1 MPSTTTFSQPSLF
14 RFTSTVDDSDSM
26 DEEDGRRGGQQRK
39 QVVFRSSGACVHCKS
54 LKVKCEFSA
63 GESICRRCQAGNYQ
77 CLSRNRKK
85 RKPAPTHEDLQAKAH
100 SQDLQ
105 IQALLLQFDKLKADS
120 KIKQSMMR
128 SQSTDIRPPDITAD
142 KKSLMLQRWTSKART
157 PEESIRI
164 NFSPGQG
171 VETSLSPPDLVKH
184 CGLYAEE
191 INYLFKIF
199 FERINPFFSILD
211 PELHTPDKLI
221 WTSPFLFTVICAV
234 SSRYYEEKPSLYLL
248 AMEFARDAAGR
259 SLIDGSKSVDVCQA
273 YLLMAVYPV
282 PKKKWTEDR
291 SWLLMGVAIR
301 MAIELELNQPP
312 PTTCSERESLNRTRT
327 WLNCYCV
334 DGSHAIQFGKM
345 PMLRLDDYLARHS
358 RQWYKSSSMNLP
370 FDVHLCAYVHIIII
384 VAKWRSTM
392 ASERKPTDFDVV
404 ASVLDTDT
412 KLSQELALW
421 VEVYAEEFSYLPLP
435 ICAYRG
441 NTTQMITSY
450 LRLVV
455 LAVGFQHAV
464 KLGFSRDSELV
475 SKSVQAAREVI
486 QIMAERLY
494 PTGNLRF
501 AMEANFLYVSF
512 AAAFLINLLRPKL
525 LPLLD
530 EKQQEEI
537 IQDVS
542 GLIDILG
549 SKAVALDGRHTPA
562 LYSRFLSSLL
572 AKHNCMPPRPIT
584 ESSPTEPKF
593 HAQYSDDRQPTPP
606 HAYSWPDIMHTDDVS
621 PSNHNNGDF
630 SAHGEFYQHDDVD
643 MDLSLSHFVRTVTQG
658 FPIPPDPAPHVNFVT
673 NTGSEGLNW
682 DFHDIPATQSLQF
695 AELWRM

>member
-1 MPSTTTFSQPSLF
+1 MPDAF
-14 RFTSTVDDSDSM
+14 
-26 DEEDGRRGGQQRK
+26 
-39 QVVFRSSGACVHCKS
+39 FRSNVNSVPVKVSVEDAKLEIISALLEAERSGS
-54 LKVKCEFSA
+54 Q
-63 GESICRRCQAGNYQ
+63 RRTR
-77 CLSRNRKK
+77 LPPPS
-85 RKPAPTHEDLQAKAH
+85 QAKAH

-105 IQALLLQFDKLKADS
+105 IQALLLQFDKLKADN
-120 KIKQSMMR
+120 KIKESMMR
-128 SQSTDIRPPDITAD
+128 AQSTDVRPLDIN
-142 KKSLMLQRWTSKART
+142 KKSLMLQRWTSKARS
-157 PEESIRI
+157 PEESIKV
-164 NFSPGQG
+164 NFSPGL
-171 VETSLSPPDLVKH
+171 EASLSRPDLVKY

-191 INYLFKIF
+191 ISYLFSIF
-199 FERINPFFSILD
+199 FERVNPFFSILD
-211 PELHTPDKLI
+211 PELHTPEKLI
-221 WTSPFLFTVICAV
+221 WTCPFLFTVICAV
-234 SSRYYEEKPSLYLL
+234 SSRYYEERPGLYLM
-248 AMEFARDAAGR
+248 AMNFARDAAGR
-259 SLIDGSKSVDVCQA
+259 ALIDGSKSVDVCQA

-282 PKKKWTEDR
+282 PKKKWAEDR

-312 PTTCSERESLNRTRT
+312 PSTCNERESLNRTRT

-384 VAKWRSTM
+384 VAKWRSIM
-392 ASERKPTDFDVV
+392 ANEQKPVDFDVV
-404 ASVLDTDT
+404 ASVLETEA

-421 VEVYAEEFSYLPLP
+421 VEAYAEEFSYLPLL

-475 SKSVQAAREVI
+475 SKSIQAAREVI
-486 QIMAERLY
+486 QIMSERLY

-530 EKQQEEI
+530 EKLQEEI

-572 AKHNCMPPRPIT
+572 AKHNCMPPRST
-584 ESSPTEPKF
+584 LQSSPNEPRF
-593 HAQYSDDRQPTPP
+593 HAQYSDDRGPTPP
-606 HAYSWPDIMHTDDVS
+606 HTCSWPDIMHTEDAS
-621 PSNHNNGDF
+621 SSSQYNGDF
-630 SAHGEFYQHDDVD
+630 AAHGEFYQHDDVD
-643 MDLSLSHFVRTVTQG
+643 MDLSLSHFVKTVTQG
-658 FPIPPDPAPHVNFVT
+658 FPVPSDPAPHHVSIVT
-673 NTGSEGLNW
+673 NNPHGLNW
-682 DFHDIPATQSLQF
+682 GFHDAPATQSLQF
-695 AELWRM
+695 SDLWKI

>member
-1 MPSTTTFSQPSLF
+1 M
-14 RFTSTVDDSDSM
+14 
-26 DEEDGRRGGQQRK
+26 
-39 QVVFRSSGACVHCKS
+39 
-54 LKVKCEFSA
+54 
-63 GESICRRCQAGNYQ
+63 
-77 CLSRNRKK
+77 
-85 RKPAPTHEDLQAKAH
+85 
-100 SQDLQ
+100 
-105 IQALLLQFDKLKADS
+105 
-120 KIKQSMMR
+120 
-128 SQSTDIRPPDITAD
+128 
-142 KKSLMLQRWTSKART
+142 
-157 PEESIRI
+157 
-164 NFSPGQG
+164 
-171 VETSLSPPDLVKH
+171 
-184 CGLYAEE
+184 
-191 INYLFKIF
+191 
-199 FERINPFFSILD
+199 
-211 PELHTPDKLI
+211 
-221 WTSPFLFTVICAV
+221 
-234 SSRYYEEKPSLYLL
+234 YLL
-248 AMEFARDAAGR
+248 AMDFARDAAGR
-259 SLIDGSKSVDVCQA
+259 ALIDGSKSVDVCQA

-282 PKKKWTEDR
+282 PKKKWAEDR

-312 PTTCSERESLNRTRT
+312 PITCSERESLNRTRT

-358 RQWYKSSSMNLP
+358 REWYKTSSMNLP
-370 FDVHLCAYVHIIII
+370 YDVHLCAYVHIIII
-384 VAKWRSTM
+384 VAKWRATM
-392 ASERKPTDFDVV
+392 ATEPKPSDFDVV
-404 ASVLDTDT
+404 ASVLETDA

-421 VEVYAEEFSYLPLP
+421 VEAYAEEFSYLPLP

-464 KLGFSRDSELV
+464 RLGFSRDSELV

-512 AAAFLINLLRPKL
+512 AAAFLINFLRPKL

-530 EKQQEEI
+530 EKLQGEI
-537 IQDVS
+537 IRDVS
-542 GLIDILG
+542 GLIDMLG

-572 AKHNCMPPRPIT
+572 EKHNCMPSRPAS
-584 ESSPTEPKF
+584 EYSPNEPKF

-606 HAYSWPDIMHTDDVS
+606 HAYSWPDIMHTDDIS
-621 PSNHNNGDF
+621 PSSQYNGDF
-630 SAHGEFYQHDDVD
+630 PTHGELYQHEDAD

-658 FPIPPDPAPHVNFVT
+658 FPIPPDPAPFAESVT
-673 NTGSEGLNW
+673 SSSQSLNW
-682 DFHDIPATQSLQF
+682 DFHDTPSTPSYRF
-695 AELWRM
+695 SDFWRM